1 VSSTTV
7 RLSRQLH
14 ERLARRAEAEHTT
27 LAGVIE
33 HALDVQEREEFWAQA
48 AITLGSAEAHQVAQA
63 ESVRMAGTLRDG
75 LDLGETWDD
84 VW

>member
-1 VSSTTV
+1 MESTTI

-27 LAGVIE
+27 LAGAIE
-33 HALDVQEREEFWAQA
+33 HALDAEETAEFWARA
-48 AITLGSAEAHQVAQA
+48 AATMGSPNALHAARS
-63 ESVRMAGTLRDG
+63 ESHDLSGTLRDG
-75 LDLGETWDD
+75 LDPTESWDE